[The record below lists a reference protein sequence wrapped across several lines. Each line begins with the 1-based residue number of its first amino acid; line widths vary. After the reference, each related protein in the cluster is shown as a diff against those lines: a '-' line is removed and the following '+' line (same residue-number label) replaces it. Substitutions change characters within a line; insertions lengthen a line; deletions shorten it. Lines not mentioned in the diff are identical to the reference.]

1 MGKICP
7 LSIQSGRVSLCN
19 TACMLLDTDN
29 KCKLVKLIDKK
40 LAEDTTQSK

>member
-19 TACMLLDTDN
+19 TACMFLDTDN

-40 LAEDTTQSK
+40 LAKDTTQSK